1 MKMISINHILECM
14 PKEKNYFDEI
24 WKVCLNENKKRFTR
38 TKLKDILKKME
49 AYGYVKKYGHKN
61 DTFYEKKYHHSFEEN
76 IGFINNLM
84 FTYESKINTA
94 LKNIENKKIFLDISK
109 DLNSYKFS
117 KYTKMNYESL
127 LEGMS
132 NMFELVSVILLTKE
146 ENEDGELKKELKKC
160 FNQISKFMD
169 ETNQKLLNERKTSE
183 RILLQKDFSN
193 RIPKV
198 GYLRV

>member
-1 MKMISINHILECM
+1 MISINYILECM
-14 PKEKNYFDEI
+14 PKEKNYFDDMWE
-24 WKVCLNENKKRFTR
+24 VCLNENKKRFTR

-49 AYGYVKKYGHKN
+49 AFGYIKKYGHRS
-61 DTFYEKKYHHSFEEN
+61 DIFYEKNYHYSFEEN

-84 FTYESKINTA
+84 FTFESKINTA
-94 LKNIENKKIFLDISK
+94 IKNIENKKIFLDISK

-117 KYTKMNYESL
+117 KYTKINYESL

-132 NMFELVSVILLTKE
+132 SMFELASSILLTKE
-146 ENEDGELKKELKKC
+146 ESDDGELKKELKKC
-160 FNQISKFMD
+160 FAQINKFMD
-169 ETNQKLLNERKTSE
+169 DTNQKLLNERKTSE

-198 GYLRV
+198 GYLRA